1 MGSESLMILYED
13 NSVEVYYA
21 DRSRLLLSPCG
32 SEFLFE
38 KAIPPSAHPVQ
49 PPERVRQR
57 TPFAISIYRKQ
68 LLRAIDFRNQYSER
82 PYLPSDIIPPERKN
96 VIFTD
101 ITEARWPGLHA
112 ANEEIHLLNGNVK
125 VSSLDGHASLFLS
138 ELQQEFTVEF
148 LCKVSETLP
157 TPLTFS
163 ERSFCEST
171 QEPYG
176 SSNQHSDLKTCS
188 RLVGTKTK
196 DNRGIENSVQEN
208 NSSALRKE
216 DKISQSSEKSSFEYS
231 RVIQH
236 ISVSSCPEE
245 WKYPLSLALRVNQL
259 FSGNEVG
266 SHKGKNEDDGV
277 GLDIP
282 NEYRMASVVTCL
294 PSALPLSCHAPFLH
308 RWTFTDFFQQKEE
321 EEEDGYYSYSQP
333 VKVLW
338 SKGIVYRFSLGLRT
352 IEIYP
357 GDGSVFKSEG
367 FFLGKYFTRYYVHQ
381 QTKQIE
387 KTMYSVSSL
396 PPDVPGSLYSVWT
409 IITQSVR
416 VLQHDL
422 ENMLSLTHNYNVC
435 CWKLSPETGGRE
447 MLPLPLAEKFVPN
460 VGRFFAYSDKKVY
473 AVFCDGAVLNME
485 WDFGSRSGRSQNP
498 QEANDTGWCKLT
510 SPEGAQQ
517 LFQIDHPGP
526 YERYITTVVEW
537 CKSLNKDRG
546 MCTNTR
552 ESIQEQSWSV
562 AAELEKIRRFNFL
575 VENSNIPGMISTVG
589 KNLSSSLDTGSVS
602 KEVFLAEDVSVKN
615 ITETLEKTSKVINDI
630 DSLLASSTKRAGVK
644 NISNNAVPL

>member
-13 NSVEVYYA
+13 NSVEVHYA

-38 KAIPPSAHPVQ
+38 KAIPPSAHPMQ

-57 TPFAISIYRKQ
+57 TPFAISIYREQ

-101 ITEARWPGLHA
+101 ITEAEWPGLHT
-112 ANEEIHLLNGNVK
+112 ANEEIHLLNRGVK
-125 VSSLDGHASLFLS
+125 VSSLDGHASLFLP

-148 LCKVSETLP
+148 LCKVSKTLS
-157 TPLTFS
+157 TTLSFS
-163 ERSFCEST
+163 ESCSWKST
-171 QEPYG
+171 QERYE
-176 SSNQHSDLKTCS
+176 SSNQSSDLKICS
-188 RLVGTKTK
+188 SLLGTKTK
-196 DNRGIENSVQEN
+196 HNMGVENSVREN
-208 NSSALRKE
+208 HSGAMQKE
-216 DKISQSSEKSSFEYS
+216 DKISQSSQKSSSEYS

-245 WKYPLSLALRVNQL
+245 WKYPLSLALRINQ
-259 FSGNEVG
+259 SYNGNELD
-266 SHKGKNEDDGV
+266 SNKGKNEGDSV
-277 GLDIP
+277 GLDIS
-282 NEYRMASVVTCL
+282 NECGMANTVTCL
-294 PSALPLSCHAPFLH
+294 PMALPLSCHAPFLH
-308 RWTFTDFFQQKEE
+308 RWTFTDFFQQKK
-321 EEEDGYYSYSQP
+321 EEDGYYSYSQP

-338 SKGIVYRFSLGLRT
+338 SKGIIYRFSLGLRN

-367 FFLGKYFTRYYVHQ
+367 FFLGKYFTRYCVHQ

-387 KTMYSVSSL
+387 ETMYSVSSL

-460 VGRFFAYSDKKVY
+460 VGRFFAYSDKKVC
-473 AVFCDGAVLNME
+473 AVFCDGTVLNME
-485 WDFGSRSGRSQNP
+485 WDFRSHSRKSQNP
-498 QEANDTGWCKLT
+498 QEANAGWCKLT
-510 SPEGAQQ
+510 CPEGAQQ

-526 YERYITTVVEW
+526 YKRYITTVVEW
-537 CKSLNKDRG
+537 CKSLNKDG
-546 MCTNTR
+546 EMCTNSQ

-589 KNLSSSLDTGSVS
+589 KNPSSNLDTESVS